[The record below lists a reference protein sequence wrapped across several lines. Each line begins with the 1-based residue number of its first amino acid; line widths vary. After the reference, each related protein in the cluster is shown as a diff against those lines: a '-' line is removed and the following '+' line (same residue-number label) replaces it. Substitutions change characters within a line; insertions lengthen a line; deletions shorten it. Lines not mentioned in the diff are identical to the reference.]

1 MRIITLKR
9 IKNAMLLYPQWKT
22 GLKLW
27 METFRQKNLNFES
40 FEQIKTLWKEISG
53 WNVDRVPARN
63 VTDKTF
69 GDAIDLY
76 IFDVH
81 GTDCRII
88 TRIHPINHRI
98 FIRFVGSHQ
107 KYDKWCKSNIK

>member
-1 MRIITLKR
+1 
-9 IKNAMLLYPQWKT
+9 MLLYPQWKT

-27 METFRQKNLNFES
+27 IETFRQKNLNFES
-40 FEQIKTLWKEISG
+40 FKQIKTLWKEISG

-76 IFDVH
+76 IFD
-81 GTDCRII
+81 I
-88 TRIHPINHRI
+88 
-98 FIRFVGSHQ
+98 Q
-107 KYDKWCKSNIK
+107 